1 MQLDELII
9 DPEFRNLVPPLSS
22 AEYDLLEENI
32 VAENRVIDPI
42 IVWGNIIVDG
52 HNRYSIL
59 QKHPE
64 IPFEVFQKDFSDRD
78 DAIVW
83 ICKNQIGRRNVDEV
97 NWAILLGCAM
107 EAQKRIDKSYVNY
120 VNRDERGYFLPSE
133 SSQRTS
139 DKIAEEYGT
148 TRSAVERANRF
159 VRGLQEIEQ
168 AIPGTTERIK
178 RGELEVTK
186 KDVMALT
193 AMDNDE
199 DKADAIRT
207 IVAGK
212 RIEPITRSHEIAEPY
227 NVTDFRSELHRKAE
241 TLDKSLELT
250 CCMVHPEMLETEEG
264 RDALNDALLEITEVV
279 KKYMAYC

>member
-212 RIEPITRSHEIAEPY
+212 RIEPITRSPEIAEPY
-227 NVTDFRSELHRKAE
+227 NVADFRSELHRKAE